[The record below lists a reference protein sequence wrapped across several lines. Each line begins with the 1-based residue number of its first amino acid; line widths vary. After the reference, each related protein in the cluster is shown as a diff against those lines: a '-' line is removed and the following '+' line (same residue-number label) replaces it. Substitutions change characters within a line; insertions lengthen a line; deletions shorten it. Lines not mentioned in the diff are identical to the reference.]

1 MIAIVNISKKQRSTG
16 PHLYQ
21 IRINNKIVT
30 QFRHNR
36 EDSLDVLFEKAA
48 LAIKKHDIDLLI
60 EMSKIFNDQL

>member
-1 MIAIVNISKKQRSTG
+1 MIVITNISKKARRTG
-16 PHLYQ
+16 SHLYQ
-21 IRINNKIVT
+21 IRINEKIIT

-48 LAIKKHDIDLLI
+48 LAIKKYDNNLLI